1 VRDTPDFPGQVSPVS
16 DREILRLIDHA
27 VIAPTCTEAEV
38 LAGLDLVLR
47 HRPACYVVP
56 PVWLPVVA
64 ARLRGSGIAPATTCG
79 FPLGVHTTA
88 AKTVEA
94 YDAVVAGAEELD
106 MVMNYSAL
114 RSGLT
119 ELVEADIRAVV
130 STCGYAAQRLGRAPV
145 TVKVILELCYL
156 TEAEKRL
163 AVELAVA
170 AGADFLKTSTGL
182 GPGGATVEDVALLRE
197 LAPAHV
203 KIKAAGGIRTAE
215 DCRRMVA
222 AGADRIG
229 TSATARIAEELL

>member
-1 VRDTPDFPGQVSPVS
+1 MAEPDL
-16 DREILRLIDHA
+16 LRRIDHA
-27 VIAPTCTEAEV
+27 VLSPTCTEAEV
-38 LAGLDLVLR
+38 LAGCELALR
-47 HRPACYVVP
+47 YQTAGLVVP
-56 PVWLPVVA
+56 PVWLPLAA
-64 ARLRGSGIAPATTCG
+64 ARLRGRGVAAITTCG
-79 FPLGVHTTA
+79 FPLGANTTA

-94 YDAVVAGAEELD
+94 YDAVVAGADEVD